1 MSEVTDKKWV
11 IAEGEKLIGR
21 EFRFAFHIPSYDPE
35 VPDYHF
41 VKEQVHYEVN
51 GETIV
56 RPTLRLLPNY
66 QRPVYFT
73 KPTKR
78 THKEKKEVE
87 TLDNL
92 MRIDCRQSDLKR
104 VLSKMT
110 NDFSGFKSVRDLC
123 ASPYV
128 YAADI
133 PSTLF
138 LRRELYDDKYPNLL
152 TPRTLATFDTETNM
166 FTAEK
171 EIIIASTAYENQI
184 VVAVDKKVLPRG
196 VDAGKE
202 FNDRIHKH
210 LQKYID
216 EDNLQVKLFIV
227 DSEMDIIKTC
237 FSFIHQWQPD
247 FLAIWNMNYDVP
259 KLLAAFDRAGVD
271 PSDVLCDPRIPKVHR
286 LCKYMPGQTS
296 QPTAGGKHK
305 IITPANQWHTFELT
319 ASFYVIDAM
328 CAYRRIRSPGA
339 ELPSYALD
347 EILQLELD
355 GLTKLKIA
363 EADRYVKGE
372 WHKFMQ
378 KNMIIDYLAYGAFD
392 SYSMLLLDRKT
403 KDLSRTLSFLSQ
415 KTSFRD
421 YSSQSK
427 RLRDNF
433 YQFGIENLG
442 LVLAAAGPVP
452 KDAKEI
458 IPYVSEEDA
467 IIEEDDEVDKDGEEL
482 TTLDRRNWVVTLR
495 AFMAVHGLPLIREDR
510 KIRTLIRTFVYDS
523 DVVSSYPNC
532 ILVANVSKM
541 TTRKEI
547 ARIGD
552 VPEAVFRMQNLNFI
566 FGQTNALEYGQAMF
580 NLPTLKE
587 LNQLYQR
594 QHGKQVVNQ

>member
-1 MSEVTDKKWV
+1 MSEVAEKKWV
-11 IAEGEKLIGR
+11 VAEGEKVIGR
-21 EFRFAFHIPSYDPE
+21 EFRFAFHIPSNDQDI
-35 VPDYHF
+35 PDYHF
-41 VKEQVHYEVN
+41 VKEQVHYEVD
-51 GETIV
+51 GKVVV
-56 RPTLRLLPNY
+56 RPTLRLIPNF

-87 TLDNL
+87 SLDNL

-104 VLSKMT
+104 VIAKMT
-110 NDFSGFKSVRDLC
+110 NDFGGFKSLRDLC

-152 TPRTLATFDTETNM
+152 TPRTVATFDTETNM
-166 FTAEK
+166 FTPEK
-171 EIIIASTAYENQI
+171 EIIIASTAYENKI
-184 VVAVDKKVLPRG
+184 VVAVDKKVLPVG
-196 VDAGKE
+196 INVAQA
-202 FNDRIHKH
+202 FNDSIHKH
-210 LQKYID
+210 LQKYI
-216 EDNLQVKLFIV
+216 ERDNLEVSLIVV
-227 DSEMDIIKTC
+227 DSEIEVIKAC
-237 FSFIHQWQPD
+237 FHHIHQWQPD
-247 FLAIWNMNYDVP
+247 FLAIWNMNYDIP
-259 KLLAAFDRAGVD
+259 KILAAFDRAGMD
-271 PSDVLCDPRIPKVHR
+271 PADVLCDPRIPKSLR
-286 LCKYMPGQTS
+286 LCEYQPGQTS

-319 ASFYVIDAM
+319 ASFYIVDSM

-347 EILQLELD
+347 DILSLELD
-355 GLTKLKIA
+355 GLTKLKIP
-363 EADRYVKGE
+363 EADRYIKAE

-403 KDLSRTLSFLSQ
+403 KDLSRTLSFLAQ
-415 KTSFRD
+415 KTSFKD

-433 YQFGIENLG
+433 YQFGIEHLG

-452 KDAKEI
+452 KDK
-458 IPYVSEEDA
+458 PVVTYSDNEDSV
-467 IIEEDDEVDKDGEEL
+467 IEEDDEIDKDGEEL

-495 AFMAVHGLPLIREDR
+495 AFMTVHGLPLIREDR
-510 KIRTLIRTFVYDS
+510 KLRTLIRTFVYDS